1 MDEKDALKKE
11 IIKRFGTP
19 CVVIDLDV
27 VEANIARV
35 QQLCDAAGLANRP
48 HIKTHKSPILAH
60 AQLAAG
66 ATGITCQ
73 KLGEAEVMADA
84 GITDIIIATNL
95 LGAAQSGQ
103 LAALQRRL
111 PLKCCA
117 DSAFTLTAYASAAH
131 AADRPLDVLIECDTG
146 QKRAGVETP
155 DAVLALATIIQQ
167 SQWLNFAGLLFYP
180 PLDCWQETQIFL
192 DEVRAGLSAMGLEIG
207 IISTGGTP
215 NLANLGQ
222 LDGATEHRAG
232 TCIFNDR
239 MMLAAGMASPDDCAL
254 HVFSSVAS
262 RGGEDRGI
270 LDAGSKTLT
279 SDAGGL
285 EGFGLIR
292 EYPDARIHK
301 FSEEHGFLDLSD
313 CRQQPQVGDVVRVI
327 PNHVCVVVNM
337 VDQLV
342 AVRGNDIIEVIPVAA
357 RGKLV

>member
-1 MDEKDALKKE
+1 MDQKDALKKE

-27 VEANIARV
+27 VEANIARA
-35 QQLCDAAGLANRP
+35 QQLCDAAGIANRP

-60 AQLAAG
+60 TQIAAG

-73 KLGEAEVMADA
+73 KLGEAEVMSDA

-117 DSAFTLTAYASAAH
+117 DSAFTLLAYASAAR

-155 DAVLALATIIQQ
+155 DDVLALAAIIQE

-180 PLDCWQETQIFL
+180 PLDGWQETQIFL
-192 DEVRAGLSAMGLEIG
+192 DNVRTGLSAMGLEIG

-239 MMLAAGMASPDDCAL
+239 MMLAAGMASLDDCAL
-254 HVFSSVAS
+254 HVFTSVAS
-262 RGGEDRGI
+262 RGGGARGI

-292 EYPDARIHK
+292 EYPDARINK

-313 CRQQPQVGDVVRVI
+313 CRQQPQVGDIVRVI